1 MANVLDTLDTD
12 RVHYYDPK
20 QDKTA
25 KLIEK
30 TLYLGHVKTCTVRE
44 VAVKGKYRAKV
55 FNYSVELAKENDKE
69 TFHTSNGT
77 AVDGG
82 AFVGREVWGTGVFFF
97 LNPSEGDDFEAN
109 NGGNEVYLKFCEGLG
124 IECPTTEIEVDGE
137 TRSVLTLP
145 DLEPT
150 DAIGKPVKAYVDYA
164 KVRDKDGSYN
174 PRLRVKSVVA
184 WTDGEVKEVDV
195 DLPF

>member
-30 TLYLGHVKTCTVRE
+30 TLYLGHIKTCTIRE
-44 VAVKGKYRAKV
+44 VAVKNKYRAKV
-55 FNYSVELAKENDKE
+55 FNYSVELANENGKE

-77 AVDGG
+77 AVDGS

-97 LNPSEGDDFEAN
+97 LNPTDGDDFEPN
-109 NGGNEVYLKFCEGLG
+109 NGGNETYLKFCEGLG
-124 IECPTTEIEVDGE
+124 IECPTTEIKVGDE

-145 DLEPT
+145 DLGT
-150 DAIGKPVKAYVDYA
+150 DDAIGKPVKAYVDYA

-174 PRLRVKSVVA
+174 ARLRVKSIVA
-184 WTDGEVKEVDV
+184 WTDGETKSNDP